1 MVKEL
6 NGEDVYCVE
15 LLKNWNVYVLAF
27 SYIQENAVYK
37 KQERLY
43 IQMLTPT

>member
-1 MVKEL
+1 MVKKL
-6 NGEDVYCVE
+6 NGEDVDRIE
-15 LLKNWNVYVLAF
+15 LLKSWNVYVLAF